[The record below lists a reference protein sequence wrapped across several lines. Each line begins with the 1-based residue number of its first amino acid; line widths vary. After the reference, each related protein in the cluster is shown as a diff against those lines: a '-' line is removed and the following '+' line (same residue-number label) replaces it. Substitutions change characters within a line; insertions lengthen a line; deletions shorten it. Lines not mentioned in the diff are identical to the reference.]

1 MTTGSAGT
9 GFTGTLQN
17 GSPEL
22 RKEMIDKVLKG
33 FAPAKYKF
41 KQAVTISNTNAWK
54 NTFFRGEQDPLSKVT
69 GNDNEGIPRGGNFPQ
84 QSVTFQEI
92 SAWIVKYGAE
102 DTIFW
107 EDILTNDVDVM
118 KRTIFKL
125 TERVIKSVDD
135 RIYAVLSE
143 NGTPAQ
149 IQQVAITGDAFWN
162 VASAAIIDDTMFAK
176 QLIGEKNYDTS
187 GLMMFINEKTHRAI
201 MNYLY
206 EKGAQAPSVGND
218 IARNGRIGSVGAIK
232 TTIVSN
238 SVPTSQALI
247 VVPKICG
254 TWKAAVSLRSDV
266 KVEAFKGSRVRIVEM
281 GATQLTDPD
290 AVCLVTG
297 IFSA

>member
-22 RKEMIDKVLKG
+22 RKEMIDIVLKG

-41 KQAVTISNTNAWK
+41 KQAVTISKTNAWK
-54 NTFFRGEQDPLSKVT
+54 NTFFRGDPEPLTEVV
-69 GNDNEGIPRGGNFPQ
+69 GNSNEGIPRGANFPQ
-84 QSVTFQEI
+84 QTVSFQEI

-143 NGTPAQ
+143 DGTPVE
-149 IQQVAITGDAFWN
+149 IQEVAITGNAFWDS
-162 VASAAIIDDTMFAK
+162 ASAAIIDDMMFSK
-176 QLIGEKNYDTS
+176 QLIGEKNYETS
-187 GLMMFINEKTHRAI
+187 GLMCFINEKTHRAVV
-201 MNYLY
+201 NYLA
-206 EKGAQAPSVGND
+206 EKGAQFPSVGND
-218 IARNGRIGSVGAIK
+218 MAKNGRVGKITGINLVVA
-232 TTIVSN
+232 N

-247 VVPKICG
+247 VVPKVCA
-254 TWKAAVSLRSDV
+254 TWKAAVSLRSDI

-281 GATQLTDPD
+281 GTTQLTDPD
-290 AVCLVTG
+290 AVCLITG
-297 IFSA
+297 IFST